1 MLIYI
6 TVYFVQMGES
16 DNKVRIEFFN
26 GNRVRKI
33 CDPLRHFPPSEK
45 KGFSS
50 FLFYLFWSSSLI
62 CLQVNWHDVRLGIR
76 RVELYVNEPSADVHW
91 RRVSLKSR
99 ARFSFVFFPPHLFF
113 ILAPLIDILVSLP
126 LCRGQDHRSFLFH
139 FLSKL
144 CIEPRAVV
152 CVCALPSFWLIWINW
167 KEMAPSQ
174 HNELVWVPSQ

>member
-1 MLIYI
+1 MYAYRYI

-99 ARFSFVFFPPHLFF
+99 ARFSFVFFPPSFLYSRPSYRYTFF
-113 ILAPLIDILVSLP
+113 PPFMPWTRS
-126 LCRGQDHRSFLFH
+126 SFLFVS
-139 FLSKL
+139 FSFKTLYRTPG
-144 CIEPRAVV
+144 CCM
-152 CVCALPSFWLIWINW
+152 CVCSSIILTNLD
-167 KEMAPSQ
+167 
-174 HNELVWVPSQ
+174 